1 MHLADKQTVHR
12 GWLFTVA
19 VILNTNVKYQL
30 YNGRRKIAMILNSSS
45 PRMRLFQLKCPHR
58 FGSGTP
64 LVMMPLQ
71 LSTYLTFLWCL
82 VHKKTYKLRYKS
94 TVAMTEIIIFFDP
107 RNDMI

>member
-1 MHLADKQTVHR
+1 
-12 GWLFTVA
+12 
-19 VILNTNVKYQL
+19 
-30 YNGRRKIAMILNSSS
+30 MILNSSS

-64 LVMMPLQ
+64 LVMIAFQ

-82 VHKKTYKLRYKS
+82 VHKKTYKLSYKS